1 VEGVNCIYVVNLDTD
16 GVRCSVAVLVSS
28 SELRLLTSGSS
39 RLMMVSSAL
48 VGTRTTV
55 GEI

>member
-1 VEGVNCIYVVNLDTD
+1 VKGVTCIYVVNLDTD
-16 GVRCSVAVLVSS
+16 GVSCSVTVLVSS
-28 SELRLLTSGSS
+28 SELRLLASGSS

-48 VGTRTTV
+48 VGARTTV

>member
-1 VEGVNCIYVVNLDTD
+1 VEGVTCIYVVNLDTD
-16 GVRCSVAVLVSS
+16 GVSCSVTVLVSS
-28 SELRLLTSGSS
+28 SELRLLASGSS

-55 GEI
+55 GEM

>member
-1 VEGVNCIYVVNLDTD
+1 MEGVSCIYVVNLDTD
-16 GVRCSVAVLVSS
+16 GVSCSVTVLVSS
-28 SELRLLTSGSS
+28 NELRFLASGSS

>member
-1 VEGVNCIYVVNLDTD
+1 MEGVTCIYVVNLDTD
-16 GVRCSVAVLVSS
+16 GVSCSVTVLVSS
-28 SELRLLTSGSS
+28 SELRLLASGSS